1 MPEINLN
8 ASAKEVA
15 ELFIKATMAIHA
27 HGMGRSLSVM
37 NESGLTFTQLMTLH
51 LLRQR
56 GPHSVGEIAGHTKL
70 SKAATSH
77 LVERLVQ
84 MGMVRREEHEGDRR
98 KKRVA
103 VSNKGN
109 ALLDR
114 INTARTSGLFKAF
127 SSLSGGAR
135 KALAKALVQVIK
147 EFDETSKTSV
157 AKKVED
163 HAD

>member
-1 MPEINLN
+1 MLERDPN
-8 ASAKEVA
+8 ASPKEVA
-15 ELFIKATMAIHA
+15 ALFIRATHAIHSQ
-27 HGMGRSLSVM
+27 GMGKSLSVM
-37 NESGLTFTQLMTLH
+37 NDSGLTFTQLIALH

-56 GPHSVGEIAGHTKL
+56 GPHSVGEIASHTKL

-114 INTARTSGLFKAF
+114 INTARTTGLLKAF
-127 SSLSGGAR
+127 SSLSGAAR
-135 KALAKALVQVIK
+135 GALARALVQVMQ
-147 EFDETSKTSV
+147 EFDETSKMSV
-157 AKKVED
+157 SNKVENHVD
-163 HAD
+163 